1 MFMDLANPTRADT
14 IPVHADTIPVPGK
27 LVAARLLLVQLP
39 VVTVM

>member
-14 IPVHADTIPVPGK
+14 IPVPAK
-27 LVAARLLLVQLP
+27 LVAARLLFVQLP

>member
-14 IPVHADTIPVPGK
+14 IPVPAK
-27 LVAARLLLVQLP
+27 LVAARLLLRLVQLP